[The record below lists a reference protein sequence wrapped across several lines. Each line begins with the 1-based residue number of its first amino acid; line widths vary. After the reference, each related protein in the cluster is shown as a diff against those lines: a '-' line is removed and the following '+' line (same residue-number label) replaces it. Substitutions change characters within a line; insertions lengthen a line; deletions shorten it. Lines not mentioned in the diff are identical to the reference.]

1 MGENEL
7 VPVPTLD
14 VSTVETVLVGG
25 DLSKL
30 TPAQRV
36 SYYQATCKS
45 LGLNPLTRPFD
56 YLVLNGKMI
65 LYARRDATD
74 QLRAIKGISITITK
88 RETINEVY
96 VVTAQASEGG
106 RTDESTGV
114 VSMKGLSGD
123 ALANAMMKAESKA
136 KRRVTLS
143 IVGLGMSDE
152 TEVETIPQ
160 AKKVEVDTQTGEI
173 LESSP
178 FVIPEL
184 SDDPHKVIPQEM
196 VDAILPGATQK
207 ELTSMMYEIGKKN
220 GKSTGKIH
228 EIFKERFGVD
238 KYQDLNE
245 QQLREMIA
253 LLGS

>member
-1 MGENEL
+1 MSENEL
-7 VPVPTLD
+7 QQVNTLD
-14 VSTVETVLVGG
+14 ASTVETVLVGG

-30 TPAQRV
+30 TPPQRV

-74 QLRAIKGISITITK
+74 QLRAIKGISIVISS
-88 RETINEVY
+88 RETIGDVY
-96 VVTAQASEGG
+96 VVTARASEGG

-114 VSMKGLSGD
+114 VTLKGLSGD

-152 TEVETIPQ
+152 SEVETIPQ
-160 AKKVEVDTQTGEI
+160 AKKVAVNAETGVIE
-173 LESSP
+173 EAE
-178 FVIPEL
+178 FVISEPPKEPSDSEIADVMPEATTKELVSAMYETAKKHGKTTRDVHDMFTSLFKAEKYTEL
-184 SDDPHKVIPQEM
+184 SDE
-196 VDAILPGATQK
+196 
-207 ELTSMMYEIGKKN
+207 
-220 GKSTGKIH
+220 
-228 EIFKERFGVD
+228 
-238 KYQDLNE
+238 
-245 QQLREMIA
+245 QLRKLIVILQA
-253 LLGS
+253 

>member
-1 MGENEL
+1 MSDNAIQE
-7 VPVPTLD
+7 VSTLD
-14 VSTVETVLVGG
+14 VSTVETVLIGG

-74 QLRAIKGISITITK
+74 QLRSIKGISIVITK
-88 RETINEVY
+88 RETIGEVY

-160 AKKVEVDTQTGEI
+160 AKKVEVNAETGEI
-173 LESSP
+173 LEP
-178 FVIPEL
+178 EFVIPEPVKEP
-184 SDDPHKVIPQEM
+184 SDADIADVMPE
-196 VDAILPGATQK
+196 ASTK
-207 ELTSMMYEIGKKN
+207 ELTSKMYETAKEHGKT
-220 GKSTGKIH
+220 TGNVR
-228 EIFKERFGVD
+228 EMFQSLFKVE
-238 KYQDLNE
+238 KYTELSDS
-245 QQLREMIA
+245 QLRKMIVILQA
-253 LLGS
+253 